1 MGRRTKRILLV
12 CAIPVVLVLAVIVAF
27 GPLVRGRVNETAAR
41 YGLEVEVDSVAPRL
55 DGLHLRGVV
64 VRHPDAP
71 SIKVRLEEVTVGWSE
86 PRNIAIDGGTVAVDG
101 SPATV
106 LAEVERVRGSL
117 PTGSGTKGAPARTIS
132 LKNLAL
138 SYKGPDGT
146 VEAKGLSVSR
156 EEGRLLLG
164 TESGEGSFFGQS
176 VTLSGAKLELEKAP
190 DLRLAKFTTE
200 SLVVRASQAAA
211 EDAPAKSDAPTKS
224 DAPAAPASLSTRV
237 ASFRRSLDRASL
249 ALEEHT
255 TADAVIQLG
264 GLRGEL
270 ARAGGPVGIG
280 PGQLKIE
287 RHDGRFS
294 IEYRADVAQGSAD
307 GLLVKM
313 TVPKLS
319 EALAVSVHGGPV
331 TLEQLGVHDGNF
343 KLENT
348 ASTTVRANARF
359 EIDAQGEVFSFNG
372 DAKVEGLSGLV
383 PQAAKEPLKG
393 ANGSFRGSLRLALD
407 GSHLEI
413 KGGEL
418 ELGSVRLNLS
428 GTASR
433 DAEDGKKVDLSF
445 EVPLVPC
452 QALLDAAPK
461 NLMPTLAGMR
471 LAGSFA
477 LKGGLKFDTRQLDK
491 TYRLPYDIASTCRV
505 TEAPPAVDVARFRKP
520 FTHRVYAAG
529 GEQRTNFETGPGTA
543 NWVSYNA
550 ISRHVS
556 TGLLGFEDGRFMSH
570 EGFDHE
576 AIRNSVRENIRKW
589 RFVRGASTLSM
600 QLAKNLYLSRD
611 KLLGRKI
618 EEAFLTMYLEQALT
632 KEQILE
638 LYLNLV
644 EFGPGVYGIENG
656 AAHLFRTSPGA
667 LSISQAFYLASILP
681 SPKVE
686 RFAAGGAVSG
696 GWLKLLRTVMKHS
709 HKRHRLSDEELAA
722 GLAEIPVRGS
732 SAPMKDPNAE
742 IPEGLIEPPAE
753 PGVPLN

>member
-1 MGRRTKRILLV
+1 
-12 CAIPVVLVLAVIVAF
+12 
-27 GPLVRGRVNETAAR
+27 
-41 YGLEVEVDSVAPRL
+41 
-55 DGLHLRGVV
+55 
-64 VRHPDAP
+64 
-71 SIKVRLEEVTVGWSE
+71 
-86 PRNIAIDGGTVAVDG
+86 
-101 SPATV
+101 
-106 LAEVERVRGSL
+106 
-117 PTGSGTKGAPARTIS
+117 
-132 LKNLAL
+132 LKL
-138 SYKGPDGT
+138 
-146 VEAKGLSVSR
+146 
-156 EEGRLLLG
+156 
-164 TESGEGSFFGQS
+164 
-176 VTLSGAKLELEKAP
+176 
-190 DLRLAKFTTE
+190 
-200 SLVVRASQAAA
+200 
-211 EDAPAKSDAPTKS
+211 
-224 DAPAAPASLSTRV
+224 
-237 ASFRRSLDRASL
+237 
-249 ALEEHT
+249 
-255 TADAVIQLG
+255 
-264 GLRGEL
+264 
-270 ARAGGPVGIG
+270 
-280 PGQLKIE
+280 E

-294 IEYRADVAQGSAD
+294 LEYRADVAQGLAD
-307 GLLVKM
+307 GLLVTM
-313 TVPKLS
+313 PVPKLS
-319 EALAVSVHGGPV
+319 EPLAVSVHGGPV

-393 ANGSFRGSLRLALD
+393 ANGSFRGSLRVALD
-407 GSHLEI
+407 GSHLEV
-413 KGGEL
+413 KGGEI
-418 ELGSVRLNLS
+418 ELGSVRINLS

-433 DAEDGKKVDLSF
+433 DAEDAKKVDVAF

-461 NLMPTLAGMR
+461 NLLPTLAGMR

-491 TYRLPYDIASTCRV
+491 SYRLPYDIASTCRV

-543 NWVSYNA
+543 NWVPYTS

-686 RFAAGGAVSG
+686 HFAAGGAVAG